1 MVCLNPYSLN
11 SLRGLA
17 SWTPLHSEKKTS
29 PTWIAKTAKT
39 SGSEMN
45 PFGSFSP
52 QDPWDCSF
60 TYVWLI
66 FMVNVLNI
74 PYMDPM
80 GLVVNKD

>member
-11 SLRGLA
+11 SLRGVA

-45 PFGSFSP
+45 PFGSFFPTGS
-52 QDPWDCSF
+52 
-60 TYVWLI
+60 
-66 FMVNVLNI
+66 
-74 PYMDPM
+74 M
-80 GLVVNKD
+80 GLFFYLRLVDFYGKCVEYTIHGSYGIGS